1 MKQPLRQAESLL
13 RLPGVRTVPRP
24 VHPDGDEVFD
34 LGYAREGTPGGVPL
48 LVVPGGP
55 GLASVLPYRMM
66 RRDAGKRGFD
76 TVMVE
81 HRGVGLSRR
90 RRDGTDL
97 PVDAITVE
105 AAADDI
111 AAVLDD
117 CGLGRA
123 VVWGSSYG
131 GYLAQ
136 VFAARHG
143 DRVAGMVLDSAIG
156 SAADGEAAREH
167 IRRLLWDGSTDETAE
182 AAGKLRKLVADGAVT
197 AERTGRVVPV
207 VYEFGGVRAVDRL
220 LEAAARGRTGTWN
233 RVERLAGRE
242 TAETSPFIL
251 EYDLAGAILF
261 RNLHRMV
268 PDGGPLDPA
277 VDFADMAERFPAFE
291 GETVDLDAARP
302 DFAWPTAVLSGARD
316 LRAVRPVAERT
327 AERIPDAELVPF
339 ADSGHSFLDRFRFA
353 GLLAAAAVAN
363 GRHHDLP
370 GYTARAEALR
380 GPNSAAAIAAYIS
393 ASLAVDER
401 LPRRR

>member
-1 MKQPLRQAESLL
+1 MKPPLKQAENLL
-13 RLPGVRTVPRP
+13 RMPGVRTVPRP

-34 LGYAREGTPGGVPL
+34 LGYVREGAAGGVPL
-48 LVVPGGP
+48 LVIPGGP
-55 GLASVLPYRMM
+55 GMASVLPYRML
-66 RRDAGKRGFD
+66 RRDAGRKGFD

-97 PVDAITVE
+97 PMDALTVE
-105 AAADDI
+105 AAADDL

-117 CGLGRA
+117 CALDRV

-143 DRVAGMVLDSAIG
+143 ERVAGMVLDSALI
-156 SAADGEAAREH
+156 SAADGEEVREYV
-167 IRRLLWDGSTDETAE
+167 RRLLWDGATAETAGI
-182 AAGKLRKLVADGAVT
+182 AGKLRKLVADGAVT
-197 AERTGRVVPV
+197 AEQTSRVVPV
-207 VYEFGGVRAVDRL
+207 VYEFGGAPMVDRL
-220 LEAAARGRTGTWN
+220 LEAAARGRTGTWR
-233 RVERLAGRE
+233 RVTRLADRDTE
-242 TAETSPFIL
+242 ASVPFVM
-251 EYDLAGAILF
+251 EFDLVGAVF
-261 RNLHRMV
+261 YRNLHPIG

-277 VDFADMAERFPAFE
+277 VGFADKAERFPAFE
-291 GETVDLDAARP
+291 GETVDLPAAQP
-302 DFAWPTAVLSGARD
+302 GFTWPTAVLSGARD
-316 LRAVRPVAERT
+316 LRTVRPVAERT
-327 AERIPDAELVPF
+327 AERIPDAELLPF

-370 GYTARAEALR
+370 AYTARAEARR
-380 GPNSAAAIAAYIS
+380 GPTSAKAIAAYFS
-393 ASLAVDER
+393 ACLALDER